1 MVGIPENSRETFGSQ
16 EGSVLVFFLFFF
28 LFFFFLPKHDA
39 ISNSTEEIIGV
50 RIHRDD
56 VPAIRVIFQGFV
68 YPVDKGILLFLCK

>member
-16 EGSVLVFFLFFF
+16 EGSV
-28 LFFFFLPKHDA
+28 FFFLPKHDA

-50 RIHRDD
+50 RIHWDD
-56 VPAIRVIFQGFV
+56 VPTIGVIFQGFV